1 MNEGVQERAVIR
13 DLSAARRSH
22 FAASHDLL
30 SVIVK
35 GYFSAIAVLLVLD
48 VAATSSKFFI
58 FTRAQVAAFSSS
70 APHVGAVVL
79 VAALAAGLAA
89 GSRGAPLSLFPAEL
103 RLLFLSPVNRERLLR
118 AKAVRAVIRY
128 AVGGAFLGAAVG
140 FGART
145 LSTAHAA
152 DTPLG
157 FGALGAMAGVAYGT
171 GSTISLSLG
180 LARRVAYGIGFLLA
194 AFEAASYLSGLH
206 ADPFYLSGE
215 TLRYGTGG
223 TAAAFAALGGWALL
237 GAIGVLQSGRADIE
251 KVERHSEMV
260 SRLRFGL
267 ATRDIRAVILASRA
281 LSEDGYRPR
290 RTLAFLWRS
299 LPSPRMAPFLRSLA
313 NFTHWSVR
321 RYIRLLAL
329 VFVSTWLATLAWE
342 NGALA
347 YLAAIPLAFAAG
359 LELVDALSS
368 VVDRPVNFV
377 NMPVEDGWVVSR
389 LLVLPVIVS
398 VVLFEAAAMASSLLV
413 SGVPLGVMASV
424 ALSMGVSVVFG
435 AAITAVRSGAPSVGI
450 GLLTPEAQ
458 SFGVFL
464 ELIPLVAASVW
475 LLPSVNSHN
484 AVSLGR
490 PPETDALSGA
500 FFSLVV
506 PVGIWAWLRNRNV
519 ISAE

>member
-1 MNEGVQERAVIR
+1 MSQAVQERAVLR
-13 DLSAARRSH
+13 DLSSARRSH

-30 SVIVK
+30 NVIVK

-48 VAATSSKFFI
+48 VAATASKFFV
-58 FTRAQVAAFSSS
+58 FTSAQVAAFSSF
-70 APHVGAVVL
+70 APRIGAVVL
-79 VAALAAGLAA
+79 VAALAGGLAA
-89 GSRGAPLSLFPAEL
+89 GSRGAPLSLFAAEL
-103 RLLFLSPVNRERLLR
+103 RLLFLSPMNRERLLR
-118 AKAVRAVIRY
+118 GKAVRAVIRY
-128 AVGGAFLGAAVG
+128 AIAGAFLGAAIG

-145 LSTAHAA
+145 LSPAHPA
-152 DTPLG
+152 DPPLG
-157 FGALGAMAGVAYGT
+157 FGALGAMAGLAYGA
-171 GSTISLSLG
+171 GSTISLSLALG
-180 LARRVAYGIGFLLA
+180 RRVAYGIGFLLA
-194 AFEAASYLSGLH
+194 AFEAAAYLSGLH
-206 ADPFYLSGE
+206 IDPFYLSGQ

-223 TAAAFAALGGWALL
+223 TTLAFTALGAWAVL
-237 GAIGVLQSGRADIE
+237 GALGIMRTGSADIE
-251 KVERHSEMV
+251 KIERHSEMV

-290 RTLAFLWRS
+290 RAFAFLWRL
-299 LPSPRMAPFLRSLA
+299 LPSPRMAPVLRSLA
-313 NFTHWSVR
+313 NFTHWSIR
-321 RYIRLLAL
+321 RYVRLLAL
-329 VFVSTWLATLAWE
+329 VLVSSWLATLAWE
-342 NGALA
+342 KGALA

-377 NMPVEDGWVVSR
+377 NIPVDDGWLVSR
-389 LLVLPVIVS
+389 LLVLPVIVG
-398 VVLFEAAAMASSLLV
+398 VVLFEAASMATSLFV
-413 SGVPLGVMASV
+413 KGVPLAVVASV

-435 AAITAVRSGAPSVGI
+435 AAITAVRSGAPSVGV

-458 SFGVFL
+458 SFGIFL

-475 LLPSVNSHN
+475 LLPSLNSHH

-506 PVGIWAWLRNRNV
+506 PVGTWAWLRARNV

>member
-1 MNEGVQERAVIR
+1 MSEAVQDRAVLR
-13 DLSAARRSH
+13 DLSSARRSH

-48 VAATSSKFFI
+48 VAATSSKFFV
-58 FTRAQVAAFSSS
+58 FTRSQVAAFSSS
-70 APHVGAVVL
+70 APRFGAVVL

-89 GSRGAPLSLFPAEL
+89 GSRGAPLSLFAAEL
-103 RLLFLSPVNRERLLR
+103 RLLFLSPINRERLLR
-118 AKAVRAVIRY
+118 GKAVRAVIRY
-128 AVGGAFLGAAVG
+128 AVGGAFLGAAIG

-145 LSTAHAA
+145 LSPAHAA

-157 FGALGAMAGVAYGT
+157 FGALGAMAGLAYGA

-194 AFEAASYLSGLH
+194 AFEAASYLAGLH

-223 TAAAFAALGGWALL
+223 ATLAFVAPIAWAVV
-237 GAIGVLQSGRADIE
+237 GVIGVLWAGRADIE
-251 KVERHSEMV
+251 KIERHSEMV

-290 RTLAFLWRS
+290 GTLAFLWGR
-299 LPSPRMAPFLRSLA
+299 LPSPRMAPVLRSLA
-313 NFTHWSVR
+313 NFTHWSIR
-321 RYIRLLAL
+321 RYIRLVAL
-329 VFVSTWLATLAWE
+329 VFVSTWLATIAWE
-342 NGALA
+342 KGALA

-359 LELVDALSS
+359 LELVDALSA
-368 VVDRPVNFV
+368 VVDHPVNFV
-377 NMPVEDGWVVSR
+377 NMPVDDGWLVSR
-389 LLVLPVIVS
+389 LLILPVILG
-398 VVLFEAAAMASSLLV
+398 VVLFEAAAMAVALFV
-413 SGVPLGVMASV
+413 HGVPLAVMASV
-424 ALSMGVSVVFG
+424 ALSMGVAVVFG
-435 AAITAVRSGAPSVGI
+435 AAITAVKSGAPSVGL

-475 LLPSVNSHN
+475 LLPSLNSHN

-500 FFSLVV
+500 FFSLVI
-506 PVGIWAWLRNRNV
+506 PVGTWAWLRARNV

>member
-1 MNEGVQERAVIR
+1 MSEAVQERAVLR
-13 DLSAARRSH
+13 DLSSARRSH

-48 VAATSSKFFI
+48 VAATSSKFFV
-58 FTRAQVAAFSSS
+58 FTRAQVASFSSS
-70 APHVGAVVL
+70 APHFGAVVL
-79 VAALAAGLAA
+79 VAALVTGLAA
-89 GSRGAPLSLFPAEL
+89 GSRGAPLSLFSAEL
-103 RLLFLSPVNRERLLR
+103 RLLFLAPINRERLLR

-128 AVGGAFLGAAVG
+128 AIGGAFLGAAIG

-145 LSTAHAA
+145 LSTAHPA
-152 DTPLG
+152 DPPMA
-157 FGALGAMAGVAYGT
+157 FGALGAMAGLAYGA

-194 AFEAASYLSGLH
+194 AFEAAAYLGGLH
-206 ADPFYLSGE
+206 VDPFYLSGE
-215 TLRYGTGG
+215 ALRYGTGG
-223 TAAAFAALGGWALL
+223 TTLAFSALAAWAVLGALGVVQA
-237 GAIGVLQSGRADIE
+237 GRADIE
-251 KVERHSEMV
+251 KIERHSEMV

-281 LSEDGYRPR
+281 LSEDGYRSR
-290 RTLAFLWRS
+290 RALAFLWGV
-299 LPSPRMAPFLRSLA
+299 LPSPRTAPVLRSLA
-313 NFTHWSVR
+313 NFTHWSIR
-321 RYIRLLAL
+321 RYVRLLAL

-342 NGALA
+342 KGALA

-368 VVDRPVNFV
+368 VLDRPVNFV
-377 NMPVEDGWVVSR
+377 NLPVDDGWLVSR
-389 LLVLPVIVS
+389 LLVLPVIVG
-398 VVLFEAAAMASSLLV
+398 VVLFEAAAMATTLLV
-413 SGVPLGVMASV
+413 KGVPLAVMASV

-435 AAITAVRSGAPSVGI
+435 AAITAARSGAPSVGL

-458 SFGVFL
+458 SFGIFL

-475 LLPSVNSHN
+475 LLPSLNSHH

-506 PVGIWAWLRNRNV
+506 PVGVWAWLRARNV